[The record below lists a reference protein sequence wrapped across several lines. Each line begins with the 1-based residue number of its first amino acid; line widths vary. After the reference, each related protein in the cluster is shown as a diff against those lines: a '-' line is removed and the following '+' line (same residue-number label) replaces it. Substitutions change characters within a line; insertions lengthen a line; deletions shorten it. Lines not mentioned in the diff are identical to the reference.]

1 MIEYS
6 GMRWGIFFM
15 AEYGNAFALSALFV
29 LLFLSGWRGPGPE
42 WLGIVWFML
51 KTYLLILVLFWMRA
65 TLPRLR
71 IDQLMGFAWEVL
83 LPFAFLNLFFVG
95 VVQLY
100 GWPLWSLSLLS
111 LAGLLGLGY
120 VVERGQVSWR
130 RSPSPA

>member
-1 MIEYS
+1 
-6 GMRWGIFFM
+6 
-15 AEYGNAFALSALFV
+15 
-29 LLFLSGWRGPGPE
+29 
-42 WLGIVWFML
+42 
-51 KTYLLILVLFWMRA
+51 MRA